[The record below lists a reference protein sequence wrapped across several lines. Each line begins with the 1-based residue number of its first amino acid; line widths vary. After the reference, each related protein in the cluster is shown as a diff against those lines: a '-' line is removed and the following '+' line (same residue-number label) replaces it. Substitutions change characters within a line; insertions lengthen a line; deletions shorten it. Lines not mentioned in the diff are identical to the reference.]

1 MIFEY
6 LFELSN
12 KLEIE
17 FRSLS
22 ATFAKNSIMFEIS
35 KFSSFFLYVYYKI
48 FSKKDV
54 SFWNAVSDSKSTPT
68 VRKYLSQD
76 FLSEMT
82 TSTDAEIEQME
93 RIVF

>member
-1 MIFEY
+1 MEH
-6 LFELSN
+6 
-12 KLEIE
+12 K
-17 FRSLS
+17 
-22 ATFAKNSIMFEIS
+22 TFKNHF
-35 KFSSFFLYVYYKI
+35 SFFVANLKFCI
-48 FSKKDV
+48 SNFLLKKDV

>member
-1 MIFEY
+1 MILEY
-6 LFELSN
+6 LKNYL
-12 KLEIE
+12 
-17 FRSLS
+17 FRSCL
-22 ATFAKNSIMFEIS
+22 I
-35 KFSSFFLYVYYKI
+35 LL
-48 FSKKDV
+48 KKDV